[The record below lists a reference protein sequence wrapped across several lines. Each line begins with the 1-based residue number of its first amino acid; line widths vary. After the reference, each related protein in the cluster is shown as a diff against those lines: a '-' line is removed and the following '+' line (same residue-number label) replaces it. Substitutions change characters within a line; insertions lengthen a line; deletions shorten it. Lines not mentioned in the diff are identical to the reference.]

1 VKSFLRAGGR
11 MPAGLVASALLFAL
25 YAQGGVAWPLGFVVL
40 APWLRALDA
49 APTLG
54 AALRGGL
61 GMAVAFAAAV
71 LWWFGNAIAGYVGLP
86 EAGGVA
92 IVLAAAPLLQPQ
104 FVAFALARHLAGRR
118 HGAVVRALV
127 GASAW
132 VATEWLWPKLLGDT
146 LGHGLAPSAT
156 LRQAAD
162 LGGAAGLTFLLL
174 LANEAVACAWA
185 RRRDGVRAVARP
197 LALALALALAMA
209 GYGAWR
215 LSTLAL
221 STLAQSTLAQPTPGA
236 PTLRLGMVQSNI
248 VDYERLRREHGAY
261 AVVREVLDTHYLMS
275 REAVIDHRVD
285 ALLWSETVYPTTF
298 GHPKSTDGEALD
310 DEIRSFALAA
320 GVPLV
325 FGTYDRDA
333 DGEYNAAAFL
343 DARGEVLGSYRKTRP
358 FLFTEY
364 VPPWLDGPILRRLL
378 PWAGTWRPGDGAR
391 VFPLRLRDGREVAV
405 APLICLDDVDP
416 ALAVDA
422 ARQGAQALV
431 GLSNDAWFTAHPDG
445 ARLHLAVATF
455 RSIETR
461 LPQFRVTN
469 NGVSATIDATGAI
482 RARTGMG
489 ERRLLIGELAVAAP
503 PPRTLAVAWGDWVGR
518 AAAIGLLLFAIG
530 SGVRAW
536 RRRRAARATASMPVG
551 TPAAASSGVR
561 FAADV
566 PVLTPAARAVAAVLR
581 LCAGGGLL
589 WLGLH
594 WLSGEIEAGSLAQFR
609 LFLALVIAP
618 SLAAWAI
625 ERAGAARVRL
635 DDGTLVLELR
645 DRRIEIPAARVAALS
660 PWRWPLPAPGASLR
674 LASGQVLPQ
683 GLSAVDTPALAQ
695 ALAAAGASPTVAA
708 AGASRAAAYARA
720 WAGVRRRW
728 FDRPLV
734 KFGLFPLL
742 PALPAFRL
750 HQIIAY
756 GGAFGEYYTFG
767 LKAWLLA
774 LAIWWG
780 SWAVGMTLYAAALRV
795 PIELGTWAAV
805 WLRPGRAAGVRR
817 ALVVG
822 GRLLYYVGGPLA
834 LLLRALQG

>member
-1 VKSFLRAGGR
+1 MKSFLRAGGR
-11 MPAGLVASALLFAL
+11 LPAGVVASALLFAL

-40 APWLRALDA
+40 VPWLHALDA
-49 APTLG
+49 APTVG
-54 AALRGGL
+54 AAVRGGL
-61 GMAVAFAAAV
+61 GMTVAFAAAV

-86 EAGGVA
+86 EAGGIA
-92 IVLAAAPLLQPQ
+92 IVLAASPLLQPQ
-104 FVAFALARHLAGRR
+104 FLAFALARHLAARR

-127 GASAW
+127 GAAAW

-162 LGGAAGLTFLLL
+162 LGGAAGLTCLLI
-174 LANEAVACAWA
+174 LANEAVAHAWA
-185 RRRDGVRAVARP
+185 RRGEGVRAVARP
-197 LALALALALAMA
+197 LALALAVPLAMA

-215 LSTLAL
+215 LSTLQARV
-221 STLAQSTLAQPTPGA
+221 ADA
-236 PTLRLGMVQSNI
+236 PTLRMGLVQSNI

-261 AVVREVLDTHYLMS
+261 AVVRGVLDTHYLMS
-275 REAVIDHRVD
+275 REAVIDHHVD

-298 GHPKSTDGEALD
+298 GTPKSADGEALD

-333 DGEYNAAAFL
+333 AGEYNAAAFV
-343 DARGEVLGSYRKTRP
+343 DARGATQGLYRKTRL
-358 FLFTEY
+358 FLLTEY
-364 VPPWLDGPILRRLL
+364 VPPWLDGPTFRRLL
-378 PWAGTWRPGDGAR
+378 PWTGTWRPGNGAR
-391 VFPLRLRDGREVAV
+391 VFPLRLRDGRELPV

-416 ALAVDA
+416 GLATDA
-422 ARQGAQALV
+422 ARQGAQALLT
-431 GLSNDAWFTAHPDG
+431 LSNDAWFTGHPAG

-455 RSIETR
+455 RSLETR
-461 LPQFRVTN
+461 LPQLRVTN
-469 NGVSATIDATGAI
+469 NGISATIDATGDV
-482 RARTGMG
+482 RVRTGMG
-489 ERRLLIGELAVAAP
+489 ERRLLIGEVTAPP
-503 PPRTLAVAWGDWVGR
+503 PPRTLMVAWGDWVGR
-518 AAAIGLLLFAIG
+518 VAAIGLLLFAAW

-536 RRRRAARATASMPVG
+536 RRRRALRMTATPSAG
-551 TPAAASSGVR
+551 TSAETGFEAE
-561 FAADV
+561 V
-566 PVLTPAARAVAAVLR
+566 PVLTPVARAVAAALR
-581 LCAGGGLL
+581 LCAGVGLL
-589 WLGLH
+589 WLGLR
-594 WLSGEIEAGSLAQFR
+594 WLSGDLEAGSLAQLRWFV
-609 LFLALVIAP
+609 ALVIAP

-625 ERAGAARVRL
+625 ARAGAARVRVQA
-635 DDGTLVLELR
+635 DALVLDLR
-645 DRRIEIPAARVAALS
+645 DRRVEIPVSRLAALQ

-674 LASGQVLPQ
+674 LASGQTWPQ
-683 GLSAVDTPALAQ
+683 GLAGIDASRLAQ
-695 ALAAAGASPTVAA
+695 ALVRAGAPATLAD
-708 AGASRAAAYARA
+708 AGASRAAAYAQA

-756 GGAFGEYYTFG
+756 GGTFGEYYTFG

-774 LAIWWG
+774 LAIWWA

-805 WLRPGRAAGVRR
+805 WLRPRRAAGVRR
-817 ALVVG
+817 ALVIA
-822 GRLLYYVGGPLA
+822 GRLLYYVGGPLT
-834 LLLRALQG
+834 LLLRVLQA